1 MDFWNKLTKKASETY
16 KGASEKTN
24 KIARETKLRLKMNE
38 NKSKINDLYEE
49 IGKKIYQK
57 HVAEQEVNV
66 KEDIKEEIEK
76 IDNLA
81 HEIEQYE
88 KEIWELGNSKQCP
101 KCKSKIDK
109 DATFCPTCGE
119 KQPEPEVTE
128 AKEVEVV
135 EKSAENVA
143 TDDSTD
149 AVETEKNEDVVEKV
163 AEEIIEEPI
172 NDDENNGE
180 DKSEE

>member
-24 KIARETKLRLKMNE
+24 KIAKETKLRLKISE
-38 NKSKINDLYEE
+38 NKSKINDLYKE

-57 HVAEQEVNV
+57 HVAEEDVNV
-66 KEDIKEEIEK
+66 REDIKEEIEN

-81 HEIEQYE
+81 HEIEDYE
-88 KEIWELGNSKQCP
+88 KEIWSLKDSKQCP

-119 KQPEPEVTE
+119 KQPEPEVSE

-135 EKSAENVA
+135 EEKIDNVDNVA
-143 TDDSTD
+143 TDDCTN
-149 AVETEKNEDVVEKV
+149 AIEEEKNEDIVEKV
-163 AEEIIEEPI
+163 VEEIVEEPV
-172 NDDENNGE
+172 ENQE
-180 DKSEE
+180 KSEE